1 MNLLVDVLPTSV
13 MIHDT
18 EYPVNPDFRTFILF
32 ELLMDDDSFEEHEK
46 IILAL
51 DLFYEVIPEDI
62 DKAMEEL
69 LWFYRGGKE
78 YSKKQSTVTEP
89 MYSYEHDDEYI
100 YSAFLQQ
107 YNIDLQSYDGYKSNQ
122 NNYLHWWR
130 FLALFKGLN
139 DSCEFVKIMGY
150 RSANLSEM
158 SNEQRKYYQ
167 KMKQVYKL
175 PVSDRVKRHENELI
189 KKLMG
194 KEKDSA

>member
-13 MIHDT
+13 MIDDT

-32 ELLMDDDSFEEHEK
+32 ELLMEDDTFEEHEK
-46 IILAL
+46 IAMAL
-51 DLFYEVIPEDI
+51 ELFYEEIPKDI

-78 YSKKQSTVTEP
+78 YSKKHTMNTEP
-89 MYSYEHDDEYI
+89 MYSYEYDDEYI

-107 YNIDLQSYDGYKSNQ
+107 YNIDLQNYEGYRNNQ

-130 FLALFKGLN
+130 FLALFKGLT
-139 DSCEFVKIMGY
+139 DQCEIVKIMGY
-150 RSANLSEM
+150 RSADLSEM
-158 SNEQRKYYQ
+158 SIEQRKYYQ

-189 KKLMG
+189 QKLMM
-194 KEKDSA
+194 K